1 MMKDG
6 KVIFLDMVKI
16 PQQISIKYLTKDE
29 QDDFLEEQDKILYNK
44 TKAFYFE

>member
-29 QDDFLEEQDKILYNK
+29 
-44 TKAFYFE
+44 